1 MNWERDELLAKARLF
16 AERGMEVERD
26 SGLVPFW
33 CTLSLELLARAAL
46 AHIHPV
52 LLADPQQGEN
62 LLYAFGYPATN
73 PRSIQTKTVLSRCQ
87 VVVERFTKAEEEFC
101 ASLLFLR
108 NEELHTGTAAF
119 ENLPTS
125 QWLVKFFYACQ
136 ILLEHMGL
144 DLSDLLPPDEVG
156 PAQMMLNADAESVR
170 SEVLEA
176 IGRARSDFL
185 ALDGTE
191 QERLETLADED
202 ARDRRAHEGMITSCP
217 ACQNQGIVD
226 GEILRATDPHLVGDL
241 LKWET
246 VILPTSFQ
254 CTACGLVLNGFNRM
268 EAASIGGQHTLEHW
282 EDPVDYYGEQALGSY
297 REPEYGND

>member
-185 ALDGTE
+185 ALDSRGGWCGPDFHGLLSLPSYFVGAHASRRGHAPRVSAVNLTRRRSDWPGAGGHRSDRARLDAQVVLRGTF
-191 QERLETLADED
+191 A
-202 ARDRRAHEGMITSCP
+202 
-217 ACQNQGIVD
+217 N
-226 GEILRATDPHLVGDL
+226 
-241 LKWET
+241 
-246 VILPTSFQ
+246 
-254 CTACGLVLNGFNRM
+254 VL
-268 EAASIGGQHTLEHW
+268 GG
-282 EDPVDYYGEQALGSY
+282 
-297 REPEYGND
+297 